1 MHPRRR
7 AEHAAP
13 ERVGTAWASG
23 SGRSRIGDGAA
34 RHRIPA
40 AYAAGGG
47 IVERP
52 GLHGSRFST
61 GVLSALPRLLRLLS
75 TVGTRRLS
83 QPVAGRNPALNG
95 LGIVAALAAEARPL
109 GTGSKGVDGAVTLG
123 DGTLLVLSGVG
134 ISAAAAG
141 ARRLAAAGARAL
153 ISWGVAGALDPE
165 LAPGTLV
172 LPREIISPDNVSFA
186 TATDWREHLRS
197 ALEAHYAVCTGS
209 LLTCRAPLGSVAAKA
224 RAFRETAAV
233 AVDMES
239 SAVAEVAAAQRIPF
253 LAVRAIVDGAADE
266 IPRAA
271 LMAAT
276 PGTATLRIGRLLAAL
291 ARAPGELPA
300 LIRLAGRYGSARRTL
315 FAVARSGALPPHAL
329 HPM

>member
-1 MHPRRR
+1 
-7 AEHAAP
+7 
-13 ERVGTAWASG
+13 
-23 SGRSRIGDGAA
+23 
-34 RHRIPA
+34 
-40 AYAAGGG
+40 
-47 IVERP
+47 
-52 GLHGSRFST
+52 
-61 GVLSALPRLLRLLS
+61 
-75 TVGTRRLS
+75 
-83 QPVAGRNPALNG
+83 LNG

-315 FAVARSGALPPHAL
+315 FAVARSGALPPNAL
-329 HPM
+329 HPVAGGALT

>member
-1 MHPRRR
+1 M
-7 AEHAAP
+7 
-13 ERVGTAWASG
+13 
-23 SGRSRIGDGAA
+23 
-34 RHRIPA
+34 
-40 AYAAGGG
+40 
-47 IVERP
+47 
-52 GLHGSRFST
+52 
-61 GVLSALPRLLRLLS
+61 
-75 TVGTRRLS
+75 
-83 QPVAGRNPALNG
+83 NG

-109 GTGSKGVDGAVTLG
+109 GTGSKGIDGAVTLG

-141 ARRLAAAGARAL
+141 ARHLAAAGARAL

-165 LAPGTLV
+165 LTAGTLV

-186 TATDWREHLRS
+186 TATDWREHVRS
-197 ALEAHYAVCTGS
+197 AIEAHYAVCTGS

-266 IPRAA
+266 LPRAA
-271 LMAAT
+271 LMAAAA
-276 PGTATLRIGRLLAAL
+276 GTATLRIGRLLAAL

-315 FAVARSGALPPHAL
+315 SAVARSGALPPQTL
-329 HPM
+329 HPMAGGALT

>member
-1 MHPRRR
+1 
-7 AEHAAP
+7 
-13 ERVGTAWASG
+13 
-23 SGRSRIGDGAA
+23 
-34 RHRIPA
+34 
-40 AYAAGGG
+40 
-47 IVERP
+47 
-52 GLHGSRFST
+52 
-61 GVLSALPRLLRLLS
+61 
-75 TVGTRRLS
+75 
-83 QPVAGRNPALNG
+83 LNG

-109 GTGSKGVDGAVTLG
+109 GTGSKGIDGAVTLG

-165 LAPGTLV
+165 LAAGTLV

-186 TATDWREHLRS
+186 TATDWREHVRS
-197 ALEAHYAVCTGS
+197 AIEAHYAVCTGS

-271 LMAAT
+271 LMAAAA
-276 PGTATLRIGRLLAAL
+276 GTATLRIGRLLAAL

-315 FAVARSGALPPHAL
+315 SAVARSGALPPQTL
-329 HPM
+329 HPMAGGALT

>member
-1 MHPRRR
+1 M
-7 AEHAAP
+7 
-13 ERVGTAWASG
+13 
-23 SGRSRIGDGAA
+23 
-34 RHRIPA
+34 
-40 AYAAGGG
+40 
-47 IVERP
+47 
-52 GLHGSRFST
+52 
-61 GVLSALPRLLRLLS
+61 
-75 TVGTRRLS
+75 
-83 QPVAGRNPALNG
+83 NG

-109 GTGSKGVDGAVTLG
+109 GTGSKGIDGAVTLG

-165 LAPGTLV
+165 LTAGTLV

-186 TATDWREHLRS
+186 TATDWREHVRS
-197 ALEAHYAVCTGS
+197 AIEAHYAVCTGS

-271 LMAAT
+271 LMAAAA
-276 PGTATLRIGRLLAAL
+276 GTATLRIGRLLAAL

-300 LIRLAGRYGSARRTL
+300 LIRLAGSYGSARRTL
-315 FAVARSGALPPHAL
+315 SAVARSGALPPHAL
-329 HPM
+329 HPMAGGALT

>member
-1 MHPRRR
+1 M
-7 AEHAAP
+7 
-13 ERVGTAWASG
+13 
-23 SGRSRIGDGAA
+23 
-34 RHRIPA
+34 
-40 AYAAGGG
+40 
-47 IVERP
+47 
-52 GLHGSRFST
+52 
-61 GVLSALPRLLRLLS
+61 
-75 TVGTRRLS
+75 
-83 QPVAGRNPALNG
+83 NG

-165 LAPGTLV
+165 LSAGTLV

-315 FAVARSGALPPHAL
+315 FAVARSGALPPNAL
-329 HPM
+329 HPVAGGALT